1 MTYAEQQAAW
11 NAFLANAFGTVFL
24 IILLFFVASILLNNR
39 RIYRTLLV
47 ALFTLPVMVI
57 EVFSLFRR

>member
-11 NAFLANAFGTVFL
+11 NAFLANAFGKFFL

>member
-11 NAFLANAFGTVFL
+11 NAFLANAFGKVFL
-24 IILLFFVASILLNNR
+24 ILLLFFVASILLNNR

>member
-1 MTYAEQQAAW
+1 MNYVEQH
-11 NAFLANAFGTVFL
+11 
-24 IILLFFVASILLNNR
+24 R
-39 RIYRTLLV
+39 RISHTFLV

>member
-11 NAFLANAFGTVFL
+11 NAFLANAVGKVFL

>member
-11 NAFLANAFGTVFL
+11 NAFLANAFGKDFL